1 MIRLVDATR
10 SYRVGPTVV
19 EALRGVSLT
28 VAAGERVAV
37 MGTSGSG
44 KTTLVHLLAL
54 LDRPTSGTYRLD
66 GRDVAALT
74 DDELSVLRNREI
86 GLVFQGFNL
95 IPHRTCLENVALPMI
110 YRGKT
115 RALSHEAAHA
125 ALLRVGMA
133 ERAASRSGTLSGG
146 QQQRVAIARAIVG
159 GPPVLIAD
167 EPTGALDRRTG
178 IEVLDLLLGLNQEG
192 TTLVVVTH
200 DPEIGARCGRIV
212 ELHDGRMAAGSAQ

>member
-37 MGTSGSG
+37 MGPTGSG

-74 DDELSVLRNREI
+74 DDELSVLRNR
-86 GLVFQGFNL
+86 
-95 IPHRTCLENVALPMI
+95 
-110 YRGKT
+110 
-115 RALSHEAAHA
+115 
-125 ALLRVGMA
+125 
-133 ERAASRSGTLSGG
+133 
-146 QQQRVAIARAIVG
+146 
-159 GPPVLIAD
+159 
-167 EPTGALDRRTG
+167 
-178 IEVLDLLLGLNQEG
+178 
-192 TTLVVVTH
+192 
-200 DPEIGARCGRIV
+200 
-212 ELHDGRMAAGSAQ
+212 